1 MDWTEL
7 DIDQA
12 AEEVWKRNHT
22 RTKLDTIK
30 AMMRGEKETPHALTG
45 YRRDA
50 DFKQQHAVSRVI
62 HQIAKIG
69 ILIFQMSLLE
79 I

>member
-30 AMMRGEKETPHALTG
+30 AMMRGEKERGKGNSVCPEGVRGT
-45 YRRDA
+45 RR
-50 DFKQQHAVSRVI
+50 VPC
-62 HQIAKIG
+62 
-69 ILIFQMSLLE
+69 MSPGFSCP
-79 I
+79 